1 MRPDR
6 AKEMAEEEKKAKKP
20 RSVKKT
26 GAGTGSQTEKQV
38 KDVTKAATEAEGEK
52 GIPKAKRA
60 PKAKKTETPVPP
72 VESEV
77 QADEKP
83 TERQLTIHEKWAKD
97 TVTILKPASETPV
110 EEIATAG
117 ETSVEEPVKKTKKA
131 PAKKAVKKKEAAVEA
146 PVETAVE
153 TATEAPA
160 ETALEEVAPTAAEES
175 QAEAPKKRGRKKKT
189 EELQTLVQDA
199 MKVVDFTTNLITD
212 ILTKEKVCERSQLI
226 ERVAQLYKQR
236 YGKDADVEFV
246 LNEMLADEDVYLVGD
261 TVSLDAPAEAS
272 ATAPVEAVAK
282 EAPAPA
288 PVAEP
293 VKKPAAKKAAT
304 VEKKDGAKEE
314 KAPTLTRAEKKDAI
328 KKIVREVLQTERKWS
343 ELIDLAAQAYQ
354 TAYPIPENG
363 NANDVRGRV
372 GSVLHLMQEEK
383 EIVVDG
389 NLVRLSSQETTET
402 QQGGQAVTPAEA
414 PVETPVEAPTPK
426 KQPKTK
432 KEPTV
437 SALNEAAAIEN
448 PPVKPENNLS
458 ENGEKAVETP
468 VQTALVTTEAAAP
481 APVYDM
487 TSLFGE
493 RRAEKKPAPVKEA
506 VEAAVQEKKE
516 ELAKTKPVK
525 TEEKPVTAVKAP
537 EKKVEEKPATTEK
550 KPVERKPAEKQ
561 ARREIPTRRTVR
573 TGKVDPLKD
582 EFLKRLRSLGGN
594 YFEYYAIYLLERYS
608 RMNGRRLE
616 GLRISGGERD
626 GGIDGELELTDR
638 LGFRETIYV
647 QAKNWEP
654 TDERWY
660 IGETIL
666 QQFIGAVAYRQAV
679 EGKQHCRGM
688 FITTSTFT
696 TGAKEMLEKMSDRFV
711 GYDGDELF
719 DTAKECEF
727 GLIKDGKGGWKIDE
741 ELLSGKKSFF
751 FML

>member
-26 GAGTGSQTEKQV
+26 GAGTGSQAEKQV

-52 GIPKAKRA
+52 GTPKAKRA
-60 PKAKKTETPVPP
+60 PKTKKTVSPE
-72 VESEV
+72 
-77 QADEKP
+77 A
-83 TERQLTIHEKWAKD
+83 
-97 TVTILKPASETPV
+97 PV
-110 EEIATAG
+110 EEIVAAG
-117 ETSVEEPVKKTKKA
+117 ETAVEEPVKKAKKA
-131 PAKKAVKKKEAAVEA
+131 PVKKAAKKKEAAAEA
-146 PVETAVE
+146 PVETVA
-153 TATEAPA
+153 
-160 ETALEEVAPTAAEES
+160 EEVAPTAAEEL

-189 EELQTLVQDA
+189 EEVQTLVQDA
-199 MKVVDFTTNLITD
+199 MKAVDFITNLITD

-226 ERVAQLYKQR
+226 ERVAQLYKQK
-236 YGKDADVEFV
+236 YGKDADVEFI
-246 LNEMLADEDVYLVGD
+246 LNEMLADEEVYLDGD
-261 TVSLDAPAEAS
+261 KVSLDAPAEVS
-272 ATAPVEAVAK
+272 AAVPVEAVAK

-293 VKKPAAKKAAT
+293 VKKPAAKKASTA
-304 VEKKDGAKEE
+304 EKKDGAKEE

-354 TAYPIPENG
+354 AAYPIPENG
-363 NANDVRGRV
+363 NVNDVRGRV

-389 NLVRLSSQETTET
+389 NLVRLSSQETAAT
-402 QQGGQAVTPAEA
+402 QQDGQAVTPAEA
-414 PVETPVEAPTPK
+414 PVEAPTPK

-437 SALNEAAAIEN
+437 SAVNEAVAVEN
-448 PPVKPENNLS
+448 LPVKPEDDVS
-458 ENGEKAVETP
+458 KKGEKAVETP
-468 VQTALVTTEAAAP
+468 AQTALVSTAVAAP
-481 APVYDM
+481 APVYDLS
-487 TSLFGE
+487 SLFGE
-493 RRAEKKPAPVKEA
+493 HRAEKKPAPVKEA
-506 VEAAVQEKKE
+506 VETAAQEKKE

-525 TEEKPVTAVKAP
+525 TEEKPVAAVKTP
-537 EKKVEEKPATTEK
+537 EKKAEEKPVVTEK

-573 TGKVDPLKD
+573 VGKADPLKD

-727 GLIKDGKGGWKIDE
+727 GLIKDGKGGWRIDE

>member
-6 AKEMAEEEKKAKKP
+6 AKEMAEEKKAKKP

-26 GAGTGSQTEKQV
+26 GAGTGSKTEKQV
-38 KDVTKAATEAEGEK
+38 KEVSVAVAEAEGEK
-52 GIPKAKRA
+52 GTPKAKRA
-60 PKAKKTETPVPP
+60 PKAKKTATPEAP
-72 VESEV
+72 VE
-77 QADEKP
+77 A
-83 TERQLTIHEKWAKD
+83 IA
-97 TVTILKPASETPV
+97 ETG
-110 EEIATAG
+110 EIA
-117 ETSVEEPVKKTKKA
+117 VEEPVKKVKKA
-131 PAKKAVKKKEAAVEA
+131 PAKKAVKKEKAAAETPIETV
-146 PVETAVE
+146 VETVAK
-153 TATEAPA
+153 
-160 ETALEEVAPTAAEES
+160 EVAPTTVETVAEAVVVETVEAAEK
-175 QAEAPKKRGRKKKT
+175 AAPKKRAKKSTAKKET
-189 EELQTLVQDA
+189 PAVNEGTATKAVVKEENAV
-199 MKVVDFTTNLITD
+199 
-212 ILTKEKVCERSQLI
+212 
-226 ERVAQLYKQR
+226 
-236 YGKDADVEFV
+236 GVE
-246 LNEMLADEDVYLVGD
+246 
-261 TVSLDAPAEAS
+261 TPA
-272 ATAPVEAVAK
+272 EAVAK
-282 EAPAPA
+282 EEPAPA
-288 PVAEP
+288 PVAETA
-293 VKKPAAKKAAT
+293 KKAAAKKATAA
-304 VEKKDGAKEE
+304 EKKDGVKEE
-314 KAPTLTRAEKKDAI
+314 KVPTLTRAEKKDAI
-328 KKIVREVLQTERKWS
+328 KKIIREVLQTERKWS

-354 TAYPIPENG
+354 AAYPIPENG

-389 NLVRLSSQETTET
+389 NFVRLSSQEAAVKAA
-402 QQGGQAVTPAEA
+402 GGEGTVLAEA
-414 PVETPVEAPTPK
+414 SVEAPAEEPASQ

-432 KEPTV
+432 KEATV
-437 SALNEAAAIEN
+437 SALNEAATVEN
-448 PPVKPENNLS
+448 PPVKLEDDLS
-458 ENGEKAVETP
+458 KNGEKAVEAPT
-468 VQTALVTTEAAAP
+468 QTALVATAVAAP

-487 TSLFGE
+487 SSLFGE
-493 RRAEKKPAPVKEA
+493 RRVGKKSAPVKEA

-525 TEEKPVTAVKAP
+525 TEEKPVAAVKAP

-561 ARREIPTRRTVR
+561 VRKEIPTRRMVR
-573 TGKVDPLKD
+573 SGKADPLKD

-654 TDERWY
+654 TDERGY

-727 GLIKDGKGGWKIDE
+727 GLVKDGKGGWKIDE

>member
-6 AKEMAEEEKKAKKP
+6 AKEMAEEKKAKKP

-26 GAGTGSQTEKQV
+26 GAGTGSQAEKQV

-52 GIPKAKRA
+52 GTPKAKRA
-60 PKAKKTETPVPP
+60 PKTKKTVSPEM
-72 VESEV
+72 
-77 QADEKP
+77 
-83 TERQLTIHEKWAKD
+83 
-97 TVTILKPASETPV
+97 PV
-110 EEIATAG
+110 EEIVAAG
-117 ETSVEEPVKKTKKA
+117 ETAVEEPVKKAKKA
-131 PAKKAVKKKEAAVEA
+131 PVKKAAKKKEAAAEAPVETAIEAAVEA
-146 PVETAVE
+146 PVETVA
-153 TATEAPA
+153 
-160 ETALEEVAPTAAEES
+160 EEVAPTAVETVVETVAEAVVETVEA
-175 QAEAPKKRGRKKKT
+175 AEKAAPKKRAKKSTAKKETPAVNEGT
-189 EELQTLVQDA
+189 ETKA
-199 MKVVDFTTNLITD
+199 VV
-212 ILTKEKVCERSQLI
+212 KEENAV
-226 ERVAQLYKQR
+226 
-236 YGKDADVEFV
+236 GVE
-246 LNEMLADEDVYLVGD
+246 
-261 TVSLDAPAEAS
+261 TPA
-272 ATAPVEAVAK
+272 EAVAK
-282 EAPAPA
+282 ETPAPA
-288 PVAEP
+288 PVVEP
-293 VKKPAAKKAAT
+293 AKKAAAKKATAA
-304 VEKKDGAKEE
+304 EKKDGVKEE
-314 KAPTLTRAEKKDAI
+314 KVLTLTRAEKKDAI

-354 TAYPIPENG
+354 AAYPIPENG

-389 NLVRLSSQETTET
+389 NFVRLSSQETAVKAA
-402 QQGGQAVTPAEA
+402 GGEGTVLAEA

-432 KEPTV
+432 KEATV
-437 SALNEAAAIEN
+437 SALNEAATVEN
-448 PPVKPENNLS
+448 SPVKLEDDLS
-458 ENGEKAVETP
+458 KNGEKAVEAPT
-468 VQTALVTTEAAAP
+468 QTALVTTAVATP

-487 TSLFGE
+487 SSLFGE
-493 RRAEKKPAPVKEA
+493 RRVGKKSAPVKEA

-525 TEEKPVTAVKAP
+525 TEEKPVAAVKAP

-561 ARREIPTRRTVR
+561 ARREIPTRRMVR
-573 TGKVDPLKD
+573 SGKADPLKD

-727 GLIKDGKGGWKIDE
+727 GLVKDGKGGWKIDE

>member
-6 AKEMAEEEKKAKKP
+6 AKEMAEEKKAKKP

-26 GAGTGSQTEKQV
+26 GAGTGSKTEKQV
-38 KDVTKAATEAEGEK
+38 KEVSVAVAEAEGEK
-52 GIPKAKRA
+52 GTPKAKRA
-60 PKAKKTETPVPP
+60 PKAKKTATPEAP
-72 VESEV
+72 VE
-77 QADEKP
+77 A
-83 TERQLTIHEKWAKD
+83 IA
-97 TVTILKPASETPV
+97 ETG
-110 EEIATAG
+110 EIA
-117 ETSVEEPVKKTKKA
+117 VEEPVKKVKKA
-131 PAKKAVKKKEAAVEA
+131 PAKKAVKKEKAAAETPIETV
-146 PVETAVE
+146 VETVAK
-153 TATEAPA
+153 
-160 ETALEEVAPTAAEES
+160 EVAPTTVETVAEAVVVETVEAAEK
-175 QAEAPKKRGRKKKT
+175 AAPKKRAKKSAAKKETPAVNEGT
-189 EELQTLVQDA
+189 ETKA
-199 MKVVDFTTNLITD
+199 VV
-212 ILTKEKVCERSQLI
+212 KEENAI
-226 ERVAQLYKQR
+226 
-236 YGKDADVEFV
+236 GVEK
-246 LNEMLADEDVYLVGD
+246 
-261 TVSLDAPAEAS
+261 PA
-272 ATAPVEAVAK
+272 EAVAK
-282 EAPAPA
+282 EEPAPA

-293 VKKPAAKKAAT
+293 AKKAAAKKATAA
-304 VEKKDGAKEE
+304 EKKDGVKEE
-314 KAPTLTRAEKKDAI
+314 KLPTLTRAEKKDAI
-328 KKIVREVLQTERKWS
+328 KKIIREVLQTERKWS

-354 TAYPIPENG
+354 AAYPIPENG

-389 NLVRLSSQETTET
+389 NFVRLSSQETAVKAA
-402 QQGGQAVTPAEA
+402 GGEGTVLAEA

-432 KEPTV
+432 KEATV
-437 SALNEAAAIEN
+437 SALNEAATVEN
-448 PPVKPENNLS
+448 PPVKLEDDLS
-458 ENGEKAVETP
+458 ENGEKAVEAPT
-468 VQTALVTTEAAAP
+468 QTALVATAVAAP

-487 TSLFGE
+487 SSLFGE
-493 RRAEKKPAPVKEA
+493 RRVGKKSAPVKEA

-525 TEEKPVTAVKAP
+525 TEEKPVAAVKAP

-561 ARREIPTRRTVR
+561 ARREIPTRRMVR
-573 TGKVDPLKD
+573 SGKADPLKD

-727 GLIKDGKGGWKIDE
+727 GLVKDGKGGWKIDE

>member
-26 GAGTGSQTEKQV
+26 GAGTGSQAEKQV
-38 KDVTKAATEAEGEK
+38 KEVSVAVAEAEGEK
-52 GIPKAKRA
+52 GTPKAKRA
-60 PKAKKTETPVPP
+60 PKAKKTVSP
-72 VESEV
+72 
-77 QADEKP
+77 
-83 TERQLTIHEKWAKD
+83 
-97 TVTILKPASETPV
+97 ETPV
-110 EEIATAG
+110 EEIVAAG
-117 ETSVEEPVKKTKKA
+117 ETAVEEPVKKAKKA
-131 PAKKAVKKKEAAVEA
+131 PVKKAAKKKEAAAEA

-153 TATEAPA
+153 AAAEAPV
-160 ETALEEVAPTAAEES
+160 ETVAEEVAPTAAEAP

-199 MKVVDFTTNLITD
+199 MKAVDFITNLITD

-226 ERVAQLYKQR
+226 ERVAQLYKQK
-236 YGKDADVEFV
+236 YGKDADVEFI
-246 LNEMLADEDVYLVGD
+246 LNEMLADEEVYLDGD
-261 TVSLDAPAEAS
+261 KVSLDAPAEVS
-272 ATAPVEAVAK
+272 TAVPAEAVAK
-282 EAPAPA
+282 EEPAPA

-293 VKKPAAKKAAT
+293 AKKAAAKKATAA
-304 VEKKDGAKEE
+304 EKKDGVKEE
-314 KAPTLTRAEKKDAI
+314 KVPTLTRAEKKDAI

-354 TAYPIPENG
+354 AAYPIPENG

-389 NLVRLSSQETTET
+389 NFVRLSSQETAVKAA
-402 QQGGQAVTPAEA
+402 GGEGTVLAEA
-414 PVETPVEAPTPK
+414 PVEAPVEAPASK

-432 KEPTV
+432 KELTV
-437 SALNEAAAIEN
+437 SALNEAATVEN
-448 PPVKPENNLS
+448 PPVKLEDDLS
-458 ENGEKAVETP
+458 KKGEKAGETP
-468 VQTALVTTEAAAP
+468 AQTALVSTAAAP
-481 APVYDM
+481 APVYDLS
-487 TSLFGE
+487 SLFGE
-493 RRAEKKPAPVKEA
+493 RRVGKKPAPVKEA

-525 TEEKPVTAVKAP
+525 TEEKPVAAVKAP

-561 ARREIPTRRTVR
+561 ARREIPTRRMVR
-573 TGKVDPLKD
+573 SGKADPLKD

-594 YFEYYAIYLLERYS
+594 YFEYYTIYLLERYS

-727 GLIKDGKGGWKIDE
+727 GLVKDGKGGWKIDE

>member
-26 GAGTGSQTEKQV
+26 GAGTGSSTEKQV
-38 KDVTKAATEAEGEK
+38 KDAPVAAAEAEEEK
-52 GIPKAKRA
+52 GTPKAKRA
-60 PKAKKTETPVPP
+60 PKAKKTAPPETS
-72 VESEV
+72 VEAEERGN
-77 QADEKP
+77 EKP
-83 TERQLTIHEKWAKD
+83 SERQLTIHEKAAKD
-97 TVTILKPASETPV
+97 SVTILKPAPVTPV
-110 EEIATAG
+110 EEIAPAG
-117 ETSVEEPVKKTKKA
+117 EIAVEEPVKKAKKS
-131 PAKKAVKKKEAAVEA
+131 PAKKKVKKEEAVAETPVEA
-146 PVETAVE
+146 VVETVAETVVE
-153 TATEAPA
+153 TV
-160 ETALEEVAPTAAEES
+160 ETTQKA
-175 QAEAPKKRGRKKKT
+175 APKKRAKKSAAKKEASAVSEGT
-189 EELQTLVQDA
+189 ETKA
-199 MKVVDFTTNLITD
+199 VV
-212 ILTKEKVCERSQLI
+212 KEEN
-226 ERVAQLYKQR
+226 A
-236 YGKDADVEFV
+236 
-246 LNEMLADEDVYLVGD
+246 VGEEK
-261 TVSLDAPAEAS
+261 PAEA
-272 ATAPVEAVAK
+272 AALE
-282 EAPAPA
+282 EPAPA

-293 VKKPAAKKAAT
+293 VKKPVAKKASTA
-304 VEKKDGAKEE
+304 EKKDGAKEE
-314 KAPTLTRAEKKDAI
+314 KTPTLTRAEKKDAI
-328 KKIVREVLQTERKWS
+328 KKIVRDVLQTERKWS

-354 TAYPIPENG
+354 AAYPIPENG

-389 NLVRLSSQETTET
+389 NLVRLSSQETAAM
-402 QQGGQAVTPAEA
+402 QQGGDGQAPAE
-414 PVETPVEAPTPK
+414 VPVEAPTPK

-437 SALNEAAAIEN
+437 SAVNEATAVAN
-448 PPVKPENNLS
+448 PPVKPESDAL
-458 ENGEKAVETP
+458 EKGEKAVETP
-468 VQTALVTTEAAAP
+468 VQTALVAAPTATP
-481 APVYDM
+481 APVYDLS
-487 TSLFGE
+487 SLFGE
-493 RRAEKKPAPVKEA
+493 RRAEKKPTPVKEA
-506 VEAAVQEKKE
+506 VETAAQEKKE

-525 TEEKPVTAVKAP
+525 TEEKPVAAVKAP
-537 EKKVEEKPATTEK
+537 EKKVEEKPVATEK

-561 ARREIPTRRTVR
+561 ARKEIPTRRTVR

-616 GLRISGGERD
+616 GLRVSGGERD

>member
-6 AKEMAEEEKKAKKP
+6 AKEMAEEKKAKKP

-26 GAGTGSQTEKQV
+26 GAGTHSKTEKQV
-38 KDVTKAATEAEGEK
+38 KEVPIGAVEAEGEK
-52 GIPKAKRA
+52 GTPKAKRA
-60 PKAKKTETPVPP
+60 AKAKKTANPEAA
-72 VESEV
+72 VEAIAE
-77 QADEKP
+77 AG
-83 TERQLTIHEKWAKD
+83 
-97 TVTILKPASETPV
+97 
-110 EEIATAG
+110 EIA
-117 ETSVEEPVKKTKKA
+117 VEEPVKKVKKA
-131 PAKKAVKKKEAAVEA
+131 PAKKAVKKEKAAVET
-146 PVETAVE
+146 PIETVVETVAK
-153 TATEAPA
+153 
-160 ETALEEVAPTAAEES
+160 EVAPTAVETVVETVAEAVVETVEP
-175 QAEAPKKRGRKKKT
+175 AEKAAPKKRAKKSTAKKETPAANEGTETKT
-189 EELQTLVQDA
+189 VVKEENAVG
-199 MKVVDFTTNLITD
+199 V
-212 ILTKEKVCERSQLI
+212 EK
-226 ERVAQLYKQR
+226 
-236 YGKDADVEFV
+236 
-246 LNEMLADEDVYLVGD
+246 
-261 TVSLDAPAEAS
+261 PAEAV
-272 ATAPVEAVAK
+272 AVE
-282 EAPAPA
+282 EPAPA

-293 VKKPAAKKAAT
+293 AKKAAAA
-304 VEKKDGAKEE
+304 EKKDGVKEE
-314 KAPTLTRAEKKDAI
+314 KVPTLTRAEKKDAI
-328 KKIVREVLQTERKWS
+328 KKIVREVLQMERKWS

-354 TAYPIPENG
+354 AAYPIPENG

-389 NLVRLSSQETTET
+389 NFVRLSSQETAAKEA
-402 QQGGQAVTPAEA
+402 GGEGTVLAEA
-414 PVETPVEAPTPK
+414 PVEEPAEAPASK

-432 KEPTV
+432 KEATV
-437 SALNEAAAIEN
+437 SALNEAATVEN
-448 PPVKPENNLS
+448 PPVKPENDES
-458 ENGEKAVETP
+458 KNGEKAVEAPT
-468 VQTALVTTEAAAP
+468 QTALVATAVATP

-487 TSLFGE
+487 SSLFGE
-493 RRAEKKPAPVKEA
+493 RRVGKKSAPVKEA

-525 TEEKPVTAVKAP
+525 TEEKPVAAVKAP
-537 EKKVEEKPATTEK
+537 EKKVEEKPAITEK

-561 ARREIPTRRTVR
+561 ARKEIPTRRMVR
-573 TGKVDPLKD
+573 SGKADPLKD

-666 QQFIGAVAYRQAV
+666 QQFIGAAAYRQAV

>member
-6 AKEMAEEEKKAKKP
+6 AKEMAEEKKAKKP

-26 GAGTGSQTEKQV
+26 GAGTGSQAEKQV
-38 KDVTKAATEAEGEK
+38 KEVPIVTVEAEGEK
-52 GIPKAKRA
+52 GTPKAKRA
-60 PKAKKTETPVPP
+60 PKTKKTVSPEM
-72 VESEV
+72 
-77 QADEKP
+77 
-83 TERQLTIHEKWAKD
+83 
-97 TVTILKPASETPV
+97 PV
-110 EEIATAG
+110 EEIVAAG
-117 ETSVEEPVKKTKKA
+117 ETAVEESVKKAKKAPVKKA
-131 PAKKAVKKKEAAVEA
+131 AKKKEAAAEA

-153 TATEAPA
+153 AAAEAPV
-160 ETALEEVAPTAAEES
+160 ETVAKEVAPTAVETVVETVAEAVVETVEA
-175 QAEAPKKRGRKKKT
+175 AEKAAPKKRAKKSTAKKETPAVNEGT
-189 EELQTLVQDA
+189 ETKA
-199 MKVVDFTTNLITD
+199 VV
-212 ILTKEKVCERSQLI
+212 KEENAV
-226 ERVAQLYKQR
+226 
-236 YGKDADVEFV
+236 GVE
-246 LNEMLADEDVYLVGD
+246 
-261 TVSLDAPAEAS
+261 TPA
-272 ATAPVEAVAK
+272 EAVAK
-282 EAPAPA
+282 ETPAPA
-288 PVAEP
+288 PVVEP
-293 VKKPAAKKAAT
+293 AKKAAT
-304 VEKKDGAKEE
+304 KKATAAEKKDGVKEE
-314 KAPTLTRAEKKDAI
+314 KVLTLTRAEKKDAI

-354 TAYPIPENG
+354 AAYPIPENG
-363 NANDVRGRV
+363 NVNDVRGRV

-389 NLVRLSSQETTET
+389 NFVRLSSQETAVKEA
-402 QQGGQAVTPAEA
+402 GGEGTVLAEAPMEAPMEAPAEA
-414 PVETPVEAPTPK
+414 PASK

-432 KEPTV
+432 KEATV
-437 SALNEAAAIEN
+437 SALNEAATVEN
-448 PPVKPENNLS
+448 SPVKLEDDLS
-458 ENGEKAVETP
+458 KNGEKAVEAPT
-468 VQTALVTTEAAAP
+468 QTALVATAVATP

-487 TSLFGE
+487 SSLFGE
-493 RRAEKKPAPVKEA
+493 RRVGKKSAPVKEA

-516 ELAKTKPVK
+516 EIAKTKPVK
-525 TEEKPVTAVKAP
+525 TEEKPVAAVKAP

-561 ARREIPTRRTVR
+561 ARREIPTRRMVR
-573 TGKVDPLKD
+573 SGKADPLKD

-727 GLIKDGKGGWKIDE
+727 GLVKDGKGGWKIDE